1 MMSLLSYFKLNK
13 ILLMMKININK
24 DSFIKIINQIKK
36 LLKKN
41 KIIYVYILI
50 SNFYK
55 IKTNNTVN
63 NPKALT

>member
-1 MMSLLSYFKLNK
+1 MMSFFSYFKLNK

>member
-1 MMSLLSYFKLNK
+1 MMSLFSYFKLNK

-24 DSFIKIINQIKK
+24 DLFIKIINQIKK

>member
-1 MMSLLSYFKLNK
+1 MMSFFSYFKLNK

-24 DSFIKIINQIKK
+24 DLFIKIINQIKK

>member
-1 MMSLLSYFKLNK
+1 
-13 ILLMMKININK
+13 MMKININK

>member
-1 MMSLLSYFKLNK
+1 MMSLFSYFKLNK

>member
-1 MMSLLSYFKLNK
+1 MSFFSYFKLNK

>member
-1 MMSLLSYFKLNK
+1 MMSFFSYFKLNK

-24 DSFIKIINQIKK
+24 DSFIKTINQTKK